1 MENTTTAGLKV
12 LLINGSP
19 HKEGNTFIALSEVA
33 KSLEAEGVATEIVHI
48 GSKAVQGCIACYKCF
63 ELGKCIFNDEPY
75 RLIRGKLEEADGLII
90 GSPVYFAG
98 PNGSLC
104 SLLDRLFYSARDL
117 LQYKLG
123 ASVAVCRRGGASATF
138 DRLNKYFTILNM
150 PLVSSQYWNS
160 VHGLEPGEAE
170 KDEEGLQTMR
180 TLGKNMAWLL
190 KKIHQNGT
198 QLPQSEPAVFTNF
211 IR

>member
-48 GSKAVQGCIACYKCF
+48 GSKAVQGCIACYKCL

-75 RLIRGKLEEADGLII
+75 RLIRGKLSEVDGLII

-104 SLLDRLFYSARDL
+104 SLLDRLFYSAGDL

-123 ASVAVCRRGGASATF
+123 ASVAVCRRSGASATF
-138 DRLNKYFTILNM
+138 DRLNNISLYSICQSYHPNIGTVYMDSNPERRSKMQKGFKLCELWVRI
-150 PLVSSQYWNS
+150 W
-160 VHGLEPGEAE
+160 HGY
-170 KDEEGLQTMR
+170 
-180 TLGKNMAWLL
+180 
-190 KKIHQNGT
+190 
-198 QLPQSEPAVFTNF
+198 
-211 IR
+211 